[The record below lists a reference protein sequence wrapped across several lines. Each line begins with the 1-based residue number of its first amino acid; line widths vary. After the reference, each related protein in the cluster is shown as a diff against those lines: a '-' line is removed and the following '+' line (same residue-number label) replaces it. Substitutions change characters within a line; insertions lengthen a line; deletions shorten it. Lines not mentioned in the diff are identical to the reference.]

1 MSRPGIEPGRSGKE
15 PIEQLVYSYLEH
27 LQNHI
32 QTVASFCIFPS
43 FIFPNLEETICE
55 YLEKILPLDGDNLS
69 TAATAAAA
77 AAVTAAVAAGVGC
90 GFLGGRAEAQADP
103 EMEVTEIIL
112 AKIYRFCQLLSH
124 SRGVFARV

>member
-1 MSRPGIEPGRSGKE
+1 M
-15 PIEQLVYSYLEH
+15 
-27 LQNHI
+27 
-32 QTVASFCIFPS
+32 
-43 FIFPNLEETICE
+43 NLKDTAVMICE
-55 YLEKILPLDGDNLS
+55 YLKKILPLDGDNLS

-77 AAVTAAVAAGVGC
+77 ATVTAAVAVVVGG

-124 SRGVFARV
+124 SRGFFARV